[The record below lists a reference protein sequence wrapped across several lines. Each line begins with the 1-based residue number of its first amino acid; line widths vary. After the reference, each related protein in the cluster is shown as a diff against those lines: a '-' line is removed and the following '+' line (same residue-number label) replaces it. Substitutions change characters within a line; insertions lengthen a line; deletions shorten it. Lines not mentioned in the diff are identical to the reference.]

1 MRASVGSLAEVAA
14 GEVVAVGTLGVA
26 VDAVFAGVAD
36 APGFGVAAGVAEVDV
51 APRSPVAPLRA
62 LGALGAP
69 ARLTSKRLGPLGVT
83 AVRVPVLFG
92 EAVFVFA
99 GGARAAPLDD
109 FALASASEVTAGA
122 ESQAVI
128 SRATNSPAAANTL
141 DIL

>member
-1 MRASVGSLAEVAA
+1 MRASVGSLAAVAA

-36 APGFGVAAGVAEVDV
+36 AAGFAVVAGVADVDV
-51 APRSPVAPLRA
+51 APEAPLGPP
-62 LGALGAP
+62 GALGAP

>member
-1 MRASVGSLAEVAA
+1 MGVAGATGFTGGADDAAGTDDADFGVGAAVAA
-14 GEVVAVGTLGVA
+14 
-26 VDAVFAGVAD
+26 
-36 APGFGVAAGVAEVDV
+36 V
-51 APRSPVAPLRA
+51 APVATA
-62 LGALGAP
+62 ATGAPGAP

>member
-36 APGFGVAAGVAEVDV
+36 AAGFGVAAGVVDVDV
-51 APRSPVAPLRA
+51 APEAPLGPP
-62 LGALGAP
+62 GALGAP

-83 AVRVPVLFG
+83 GVRVPVLFG

-109 FALASASEVTAGA
+109 FAFASVSEVTAGA

>member
-1 MRASVGSLAEVAA
+1 
-14 GEVVAVGTLGVA
+14 VGTLGVA

-36 APGFGVAAGVAEVDV
+36 AAGFAVAAGGADVDV
-51 APRSPVAPLRA
+51 APEAPVAPL
-62 LGALGAP
+62 GAPGAP

-99 GGARAAPLDD
+99 GGAEAAPLDD
-109 FALASASEVTAGA
+109 FAFASASEGTAGV
-122 ESQAVI
+122 ESHAVI
-128 SRATNSPAAANTL
+128 SRATNSPAAANTR